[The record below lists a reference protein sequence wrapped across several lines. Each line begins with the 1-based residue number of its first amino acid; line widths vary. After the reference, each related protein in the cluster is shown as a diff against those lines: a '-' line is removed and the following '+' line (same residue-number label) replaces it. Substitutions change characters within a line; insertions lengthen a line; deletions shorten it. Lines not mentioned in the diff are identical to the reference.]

1 MDTNRPGVNVVI
13 GSSVLLGLSG
23 LARLAQVA
31 AEAVQENT
39 YLRAHEE
46 VGTSSGFGALPMLFL
61 LGVGLV
67 VALTALAILVLALA
81 NLAGR
86 NWTRIA
92 TWVIGGLTVAVSGGW
107 LVLAFLL
114 PGEGDVSAGTEAA
127 RVNEIA
133 GQLMP
138 AWVEPVSAVSGIM
151 ASPAL
156 LVALILLALPPAHA
170 FYRWRRGEWDPSYP
184 DETTRPHGVHLR
196 INQQV

>member
-1 MDTNRPGVNVVI
+1 MNVVI